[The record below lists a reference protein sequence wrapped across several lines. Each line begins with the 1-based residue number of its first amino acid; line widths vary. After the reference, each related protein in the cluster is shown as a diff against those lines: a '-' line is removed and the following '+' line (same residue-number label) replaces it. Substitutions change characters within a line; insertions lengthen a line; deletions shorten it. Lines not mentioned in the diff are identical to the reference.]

1 MGRRLRGRAIL
12 GIVAAAL
19 LAGGGWTAWT
29 ATARPHIV
37 ITPSAVDFGPIAE
50 RRTMQVEVRNAGR
63 APLRV
68 LAVTS
73 SCGCTVPAIGATTVA
88 PRTTTQLAITFDPV
102 AHGPQAG
109 PARHSVYIRTNDPRT
124 PEVEIEVSAVVLKV
138 VDR

>member
-68 LAVTS
+68 FAVTS